1 MKSFLRSFKYA
12 FRGIYTGLAN
22 GRNQKIHALAGVFA
36 ISAALY
42 CGLSGTEY
50 CVLAL
55 TISAVF
61 SAELFNSAIEEL
73 CDEICKGERRPS
85 IERIKDMSAAAVLVT
100 AIASLFVAFFLFVAP
115 LLKK

>member
-1 MKSFLRSFKYA
+1 MNSLLRSFKYA
-12 FRGIYTGLAN
+12 FRGIFTGLAS
-22 GRNQKIHALAGVFA
+22 GRNQKIHALAAFFA

-100 AIASLFVAFFLFVAP
+100 AIASLFVAFFLFAAP